1 MKFIFSVGL
10 IMILNCI
17 LTAQK
22 YDHIWLLGYGSEDP
36 MYVPKFGFSF
46 LKFGANSLEIEYQLK
61 GNERA
66 DNWLNYVN
74 VSNQEGE
81 FAFYTNGACVF
92 NRNHEVMVNGDTLNP
107 GSIWNGY
114 EGYTYPVQNG
124 SIVLPHPADDQ
135 KFVIIHKGLKL
146 GGTVKEGYNYSD
158 VLYYSIVD
166 MTLEGGLGAVTTKNR
181 VLIRDTFN
189 KSQTAACRHANGRDW
204 WIPIRHGV
212 YNLYYLFLLDP
223 SGIHLHHQQAIGLA
237 GPGPGDTFNGN
248 ACFSPDGT
256 KYASCLREDHAQIF
270 DFDRCTGWF
279 SNPVH
284 LYPRDSMNYATSVCF
299 SPNSRFLYFNDV
311 YRLWQYDLSKRYIQE
326 SEVLVA
332 VWDTFYFQ
340 DMFGT
345 AFFQTRLAP
354 DDRIYMSIFGSS
366 NIYLHRVNRP
376 DEKGKACNFIQRD
389 VALPNYHSG
398 ILPYFPNF
406 KLGPLVGS
414 SCDSLYRV
422 DLGKSFLVSPNPVRE
437 YLHIEF
443 LYEYPF
449 RINYEFELFNLQ
461 GVRTFYKEL
470 DNSTR
475 THQVPTEQLPDGM
488 YLYRIVS
495 EGVTYQS
502 GKIFKG

>member
-1 MKFIFSVGL
+1 
-10 IMILNCI
+10 MILNCI
-17 LTAQK
+17 MTAQK

-46 LKFGANSLEIEYQLK
+46 LKFGTNSLEIEYQLK
-61 GNERA
+61 GNDRA

-74 VSNQEGE
+74 VSNHNGE

-107 GSIWNGY
+107 GNIWNGF
-114 EGYTYPVQNG
+114 EGFTYPVQNG
-124 SIVLPHPADDQ
+124 SIVLPHPADDE
-135 KFVIIHKGLKL
+135 KFVIIHKGIKL

-166 MTLEGGLGAVTTKNR
+166 MTLEGGVGAVTTKNQ
-181 VLIRDTFN
+181 VLIRDTLN
-189 KSQTAACRHANGRDW
+189 ESQTAACRHANGRDW

-256 KYASCLREDHAQIF
+256 KYACCLREDHAQIF

-311 YRLWQYDLSKRYIQE
+311 YRLWQYDLSRRNIQE

-332 VWDTFYFQ
+332 VWDTFYYKNIFS
-340 DMFGT
+340 T

-354 DDRIYMSIFGSS
+354 DGRIYMSMFGGS